1 MWPSYSIYKSPFLYL
16 QNGEWKGLLMRFVV
30 AQLVS
35 CVDSLRSQGL
45 QRTRLP
51 CPLLSPRVCQIHV
64 HWVSDAT
71 EPFYPLLPSSFAF
84 NLSQHQGLLQW
95 KLFISGGQNIGVS
108 VSASVLP
115 VNIQGWFPLG
125 LTFLIFLESKG
136 LSRVFSSTTIQKHQ
150 YFGTQPSL
158 WSNSH
163 IHTWLLEKP
172 QLWRWTLLAK

>member
-1 MWPSYSIYKSPFLYL
+1 M
-16 QNGEWKGLLMRFVV
+16 KGPTDEVCCCSVEVV
-30 AQLVS
+30 S
-35 CVDSLRSQGL
+35 DSLRSQGL

-51 CPLLSPRVCQIHV
+51 CSSLSLRVCQINA
-64 HWVSDAT
+64 HWISDAI
-71 EPFYPLLPSSFAF
+71 EPSHPLLPSSFAF
-84 NLSQHQGLLQW
+84 NLSQHQDLLQW
-95 KLFISGGQNIGVS
+95 KLFISGSQNIG

-125 LTFLIFLESKG
+125 LTCLISLESKR
-136 LSRVFSSTTIQKHQ
+136 LSRVFVSTTIQKHQ

-172 QLWRWTLLAK
+172 